1 MIEPLIYEK
10 SRPGRRAFSLPALE
24 VPFNEDELGEFR
36 RTHDVPLPEM
46 PENEVMRH
54 FVRLSRHNFHVDL
67 GFYPLGSCTMKYN
80 PKINEDVAA
89 LPGFAR
95 LHPMQEAEET
105 QGVLAVMYHL
115 QEALK
120 AVSGFDA
127 VSLQPAAGA
136 HGELAGIFIIRKYHQ
151 QQGGLSERTK
161 ILIPDSAHG
170 TNPASAALGGFK
182 AVSIRSNDKG
192 QIDIDDLRDK
202 LGPDVAGMM
211 ITNPNTLGIFE
222 ENIQEIARLVH
233 QAGGLMY
240 MDGANMNALMGI
252 AEPAAMGFDVMHF
265 NLHKTFSTPHGGG
278 GPGAG
283 PVAVTK
289 ALAAFLPGG
298 VVEKNGDRFV
308 WHTPSH
314 TIGRLHGFH
323 GNVGMMIRAL
333 AYIWFHGGKG
343 LAEVSKHAIIN
354 ANYLYHH
361 LRDVLDAP
369 YRAPFVMHECVLSAQ
384 ALKKETG
391 VSTFDIAKRLID
403 YGFHPPTIYFPLIV
417 PEALMI
423 EPTETETHE
432 TLDAFIAAV
441 KEIVEEAHS
450 KPEVVH
456 SAPHTTPTGRL
467 DDAHA
472 ARHIN
477 VCCMIE
483 Y

>member
-1 MIEPLIYEK
+1 MPEPLIYEK
-10 SRPGRRAFSLPALE
+10 SRPGRRAFSLPPLE
-24 VPFNEDELGEFR
+24 VPFEEEALGDFR
-36 RTHDVPLPEM
+36 RTHDVPLPEV
-46 PENEVMRH
+46 PENEVVRH
-54 FVRLSRHNFHVDL
+54 FVRLSRQNFHVDL

-80 PKINEDVAA
+80 PKINEDVAS
-89 LPGFAR
+89 LKGFTG
-95 LHPMQEAEET
+95 LHPMQSPEET
-105 QGVLAVMYHL
+105 QGLLAVMYFL

-120 AVSGFDA
+120 AVSGFAA

-136 HGELAGIFIIRKYHQ
+136 HGELAGIFIIRKYHADRGELAQ
-151 QQGGLSERTK
+151 RTK

-170 TNPASAALGGFK
+170 TNPASAALAGFK
-182 AVSIRSNDKG
+182 AVSIRSNEKG
-192 QIDIDDLRDK
+192 QIDIDDLRRN

-222 ENIQEIARLVH
+222 ENIVEITRMVH
-233 QAGGLMY
+233 GTGGLMY

-278 GPGAG
+278 GPGSG
-283 PVAVTK
+283 PVAVT
-289 ALAAFLPGG
+289 ARLADFLPGM
-298 VVEKNGDRFV
+298 VVTREGDRFV
-308 WHTPSH
+308 PSYPDRS
-314 TIGRLHGFH
+314 IGRMHGFH

-333 AYIWFHGGKG
+333 AYIWYHGGTG
-343 LAEVSKHAIIN
+343 LEKVAQHAIVN
-354 ANYLYHH
+354 ANYLYRR
-361 LRDVLDAP
+361 LRDVLEVVYD
-369 YRAPFVMHECVLSAQ
+369 APFVMHECVLSAR

-391 VSTFDIAKRLID
+391 VSTFDVAKRLID

-423 EPTETETHE
+423 EPTETETRE
-432 TLDAFIAAV
+432 TLDAFAAAV
-441 KEIVEEAHS
+441 KKIVEEAHTE
-450 KPEVVH
+450 PERVK
-456 SAPHTTPTGRL
+456 SAPHSTPTGRL